1 MQESRQVDLRQ
12 LVVRPITDS
21 EREPW
26 DRLMKEYHYL
36 GFKHLV
42 GESIRY
48 LAVYNGNWIALLGL
62 CSGTFTS
69 AYRDRWIGWSIPQ
82 RLERLKYIVNNSR
95 FLILPGVQTPNLASR
110 TLALT
115 FRRISQ
121 DWLKKYR
128 HPLLIVETF
137 VDHNL
142 FRGSCYRGAGFI
154 PLGKTRGFRRS
165 NGKYYYH
172 GQSKTHFVKPLYND
186 SVRQLSAAF
195 PTPFML
201 SGAKTPPLLDLNQLE
216 LSELTGHLETV
227 PDPRKPCGIR
237 FPFSTPLA
245 ILVLGALLGLNN
257 FLYIFRLAEMLPQK
271 PLQELG
277 CMKRGRYFP
286 PEVSTYRR
294 AMSAVDLGR
303 FLEATAKWLEKQG
316 QNVIIPETLG
326 RLQALRGRLKVGE
339 AR

>member
-1 MQESRQVDLRQ
+1 MQENRQIDLRQ
-12 LVVRPITDS
+12 LVVRPITDR

-26 DRLMKEYHYL
+26 DQLMKEHHYL

-48 LAVYNGNWIALLGL
+48 LATYNGSWTALLGF

-69 AYRDRWIGWSIPQ
+69 AYRDQWIGWSIPQ

-115 FRRISQ
+115 FQRISQ
-121 DWLKKYR
+121 DWLEKYR
-128 HPLLIVETF
+128 HPLLLVETF

-172 GQSKTHFVKPLYND
+172 GQSKTHLVKPLYND

-201 SGAKTPPLLDLNQLE
+201 SGAETPPLLDLNQLE
-216 LSELTGHLETV
+216 LKELIGHLEAV

-237 FPFSTPLA
+237 FRFSTPLSF
-245 ILVLGALLGLNN
+245 LVLGALLGLNN
-257 FLYIFRLAEMLPQK
+257 FYTSSTGRDAASKALAGTGLYEKGPLFSTGGLHLPAGHAGSRSRLLFR
-271 PLQELG
+271 G
-277 CMKRGRYFP
+277 H
-286 PEVSTYRR
+286 S
-294 AMSAVDLGR
+294 
-303 FLEATAKWLEKQG
+303 
-316 QNVIIPETLG
+316 
-326 RLQALRGRLKVGE
+326 
-339 AR
+339 